1 MSLSEFLKQ
10 RGLEGFQKEI
20 GEATDGIKIQENL
33 RSPGNTTASGSD
45 SMLLA
50 GVPKRKTTRQLKE
63 LLQKQTA
70 RHMLPVLQEES
81 FGKVRLEPL
90 LICDTRECRAEFRIG
105 IGRMYIVKDIFSMI
119 RALREQ
125 SSYSYG
131 KSLEFVHIKGS
142 FTEESRPLVE
152 FLEQWVG
159 RYEKA
164 YLQTSGYSY
173 LYRAALPKARTIVL
187 DGWGL
192 DGFLDAMG
200 NRVFY
205 VQLDG
210 TESRWHVTDA
220 ALERRLQLTGTE
232 GGAELSLENVFGY
245 ACERDQVYFKD
256 GLIYR
261 VSNEGAWRSDRVFG
275 LYEKAPEP
283 DGFFAGR
290 GFAGIFQTVDA
301 DIKRTFSMRD
311 QRSRGKANGIVGS
324 KIPVLSGYATGET
337 GQLSCNRLLWRTGV

>member
-1 MSLSEFLKQ
+1 M
-10 RGLEGFQKEI
+10 
-20 GEATDGIKIQENL
+20 
-33 RSPGNTTASGSD
+33 
-45 SMLLA
+45 
-50 GVPKRKTTRQLKE
+50 
-63 LLQKQTA
+63 
-70 RHMLPVLQEES
+70 
-81 FGKVRLEPL
+81 
-90 LICDTRECRAEFRIG
+90 
-105 IGRMYIVKDIFSMI
+105 
-119 RALREQ
+119 
-125 SSYSYG
+125 
-131 KSLEFVHIKGS
+131 
-142 FTEESRPLVE
+142 E

-261 VSNEGAWRSDRVFG
+261 VPNEGLGEVTEFLDCMKKLPNRTA
-275 LYEKAPEP
+275 
-283 DGFFAGR
+283 FFAGR

-311 QRSRGKANGIVGS
+311 QRSR
-324 KIPVLSGYATGET
+324 
-337 GQLSCNRLLWRTGV
+337 

>member
-1 MSLSEFLKQ
+1 M
-10 RGLEGFQKEI
+10 
-20 GEATDGIKIQENL
+20 
-33 RSPGNTTASGSD
+33 
-45 SMLLA
+45 
-50 GVPKRKTTRQLKE
+50 
-63 LLQKQTA
+63 
-70 RHMLPVLQEES
+70 
-81 FGKVRLEPL
+81 
-90 LICDTRECRAEFRIG
+90 
-105 IGRMYIVKDIFSMI
+105 
-119 RALREQ
+119 
-125 SSYSYG
+125 
-131 KSLEFVHIKGS
+131 
-142 FTEESRPLVE
+142 E

-261 VSNEGAWRSDRVFG
+261 VSNEGLGEVTEFLDCMKKLPNRTAFLQEEDLPAFFRQLMPILKEHFQCEIKGVGEKQTELSAVKFQFYLDMPQEKLVSCRAIACYGEREYSVYDLTGDIDRRDLVSESEAARILSSYCNTYDDLKKEMIIYQDDELFYRLLTEGIMQLSAIGEVYVSDALKKVRVLPSPGSIRWNFH
-275 LYEKAPEP
+275 
-283 DGFFAGR
+283 GR
-290 GFAGIFQTVDA
+290 RLVGA
-301 DIKRTFSMRD
+301 DSVF
-311 QRSRGKANGIVGS
+311 
-324 KIPVLSGYATGET
+324 SGYAEGRAD
-337 GQLSCNRLLWRTGV
+337 GNFVPL